1 MHVQPGRPCWYM
13 QLACAHKTAEF
24 YRNLFSKM
32 TLMIDNDLLVTN
44 LTNIKSDFSDANYVD
59 FDKVCTK
66 F

>member
-1 MHVQPGRPCWYM
+1 MHAQPGRPCWYM

-24 YRNLFSKM
+24 DHNLFSKM
-32 TLMIDNDLLVTN
+32 TLMIDNDLLATC
-44 LTNIKSDFSDANYVD
+44 LQTDFSDANHVD